1 MSSLCECI
9 TRSSSLS
16 IEEIKLFAIVNWV
29 STCQIFWDYLLCF
42 LNMVWFYKDILQL
55 IVFYFYHLYFQIQYK
70 CYFQNYLLLLVYNN
84 FLLLR
89 AQKNFYISL
98 SIIYLID
105 LFYFILWRNL
115 SWNLFFFFLSK
126 NNFFI
131 FNCCISCSFFQCFFN
146 LKRPLISLIIFSSAR
161 PGLSIIICCKKD

>member
-1 MSSLCECI
+1 MISMSSLCECI

-42 LNMVWFYKDILQL
+42 LNTVWFYKDILQL

-70 CYFQNYLLLLVYNN
+70 CYFQNYLLLLVNNN

-89 AQKNFYISL
+89 AQKNF

-105 LFYFILWRNL
+105 LFSFSSLKAFVISLRNL
-115 SWNLFFFFLSK
+115 SWNLCFFFLSK
-126 NNFFI
+126 NNFYI
-131 FNCCISCSFFQCFFN
+131 FNCCISCSFFQFF
-146 LKRPLISLIIFSSAR
+146 F
-161 PGLSIIICCKKD
+161 